1 MEIGHCKLYYKGYT
15 DKGNLEDQVN
25 LIYYGL
31 RPAGIWTVIEQHSDG
46 HILLSPNYRPYP
58 LYTKDKVSTNLPVDD
73 YELHQTSIIVE
84 EILPDKITLDE
95 AAIQIL
101 AILKE
106 NIQNI
111 LDNNKLGKPK
121 LMFSGG
127 VDSLS
132 LWAILDS
139 MTGDYI
145 LHANDPDFEA
155 LSKVDA
161 QTAFKMFNKIER
173 AYTNSFIEQISKKYW
188 GYELTGINHTPTAHI
203 VGFWG
208 DEIMLR
214 NPDHIDILA
223 KHKGTTAKELV
234 KPEDYMYKYLMKSKY
249 ELSNRFSRSSEA
261 VAHAIIQMWLGYDFQ
276 MWHLDEHIHYSPYF
290 DIRIYEVMRK
300 LSVDDILLHGRTAT
314 IQRKIIDLVNPKFN
328 LLLSDQKN
336 TEFNFE
342 NYNINK
348 HEIPHILD
356 KLVK

>member
-1 MEIGHCKLYYKGYT
+1 MGLSRDQLGGMLLEQAALSKLTKGDT
-15 DKGNLEDQVN
+15 
-25 LIYYGL
+25 
-31 RPAGIWTVIEQHSDG
+31 
-46 HILLSPNYRPYP
+46 
-58 LYTKDKVSTNLPVDD
+58 
-73 YELHQTSIIVE
+73 E
-84 EILPDKITLDE
+84 ENRK
-95 AAIQIL
+95 QL

-223 KHKGTTAKELV
+223 KHKGTTAVPTHCWKVIYIKKTNE
-234 KPEDYMYKYLMKSKY
+234 YMAFLFNNNTDKADGINNNK
-249 ELSNRFSRSSEA
+249 
-261 VAHAIIQMWLGYDFQ
+261 V
-276 MWHLDEHIHYSPYF
+276 
-290 DIRIYEVMRK
+290 
-300 LSVDDILLHGRTAT
+300 
-314 IQRKIIDLVNPKFN
+314 DLVDIEKLTGFKF
-328 LLLSDQKN
+328 K
-336 TEFNFE
+336 
-342 NYNINK
+342 
-348 HEIPHILD
+348 
-356 KLVK
+356 